1 MNAKKQQETQTG
13 RMTIW
18 GLLKNMIPFVLPY
31 RWLIVITLVLTL
43 VGSLMAQVNA
53 VVLDWT
59 VDSINA
65 LIQQADGF
73 KWSSAVRILTI
84 ITIILLGK
92 EVVGAVVTFFQR
104 YYGERM
110 RILVS
115 RDLSLKVVERMLSF
129 RMAFFSSEGNETGK
143 LQSRIDRG
151 IMSLSNTVN
160 NFFIEILPLFTSAVL
175 ALILMFAANVF
186 VGLVAL
192 FIVPVYFWVTYI
204 QASKMKGGRRGIF
217 GSHQAVS
224 QGILNIIES
233 ITVIKSFNR
242 EKIEADRQAAIQRT
256 MTDLQL
262 STRKKAYFFGGLKSF
277 LEQIGTV
284 LIIILTAYLVLTDY
298 PGMSIGKIM
307 YHVMLFANVSAPIR
321 QLHRIYDD
329 MNDALI
335 YAEGFFGIL
344 DADEEVEES
353 GSHHPRRVSGEFE
366 LQGVDFTYSNGTQA
380 LFDVSMHIPAGKIT
394 ALVGLSGAG
403 KSTIVNLLDKF
414 YTPQKGSI
422 KLDGTELS
430 DWDTEWLREN
440 IGLVLQKNHI
450 FSGTI
455 EENIRYGCP
464 TATHDDVVK
473 AAKQAYLY
481 DQVMALPHGFETD
494 ALQLSGGQQQRVAI
508 ARMFIKNPPIIFL
521 DEPTASLDAIAT
533 EQIKASIDAIKQGR
547 TVIIIS
553 HNIGQIIDAD
563 HIYVLQQGRVV
574 QSGSPQEVYRQ
585 GGVYKDIFDASARS
599 MNVDKIANTI
609 NIIRY
614 EENHHITAHRHHDDC
629 LGTGDRRGQVHHR
642 ERATDHDHR
651 RSPWCQNNVVQ
662 TGRQGN
668 HLAVALAR
676 VLGQHVLDQPAEGV
690 ELASRTGIRQASVY
704 RGEDARRTAHDQRGE
719 RTVEDAHQQ
728 DLCHRREG
736 RCYCHH
742 LYYQERER

>member
-1 MNAKKQQETQTG
+1 
-13 RMTIW
+13 MTIW
-18 GLLKNMIPFVLPY
+18 SLLKNILPFVLPY
-31 RWLIVITLVLTL
+31 KWLITLTLVLTL

-53 VVLDWT
+53 VVLDRA
-59 VDSINA
+59 VDAINA
-65 LIQQADGF
+65 LMQREGGF
-73 KWSSAVRILTI
+73 AWGEAVRILTV
-84 ITIILLGK
+84 ITIVLLGK

-115 RDLSLKVVERMLSF
+115 RDLSLRVVDRILSF
-129 RMAFFSSEGNETGK
+129 RMAFFTSEGNETGK

-175 ALILMFAANVF
+175 ALVLMFTANVF

-192 FIVPVYFWVTYI
+192 CIVPLYFWVTYV
-204 QASKMKGGRRGIF
+204 QASRMKGGRRGIF

-224 QGILNIIES
+224 QGILNILES
-233 ITVIKSFNR
+233 ISVIKSFNR
-242 EKIEADRQAAIQRT
+242 EQIEADRQAAIQRQ
-256 MTDLQL
+256 MTGLQL
-262 STRKKAYFFGGLKSF
+262 NTRKQSYMFNGLKSF

-284 LIIILTAYLVLTDY
+284 LIIILTAYLVLIEY

-344 DADEEVEES
+344 DADGEVESTGTHRPEAVK
-353 GSHHPRRVSGEFE
+353 GDFE
-366 LQGVDFTYSNGTQA
+366 LKGVDFTYSNGTQA
-380 LFDVSMHIPAGKIT
+380 LHEVTMRIESGKIT

-414 YTPQKGSI
+414 YEPQVGSI
-422 KLDGTELS
+422 ELDGVPLNE
-430 DWDTEWLREN
+430 WDTEWLREN
-440 IGLVLQKNHI
+440 VGLVLQKNHI
-450 FSGTI
+450 FDGTI
-455 EENIRYGCP
+455 EENIKYGHP
-464 TATHDDVVK
+464 QATHDEVVR
-473 AAKQAYLY
+473 AAQQAYIY
-481 DQVMALPHGFETD
+481 DQIMELPHGFDTM

-574 QSGSPQEVYRQ
+574 QSGTPQEVYKQ
-585 GGVYKDIFDASARS
+585 GGLYKDIFDASARS

-609 NIIRY
+609 S
-614 EENHHITAHRHHDDC
+614 E
-629 LGTGDRRGQVHHR
+629 
-642 ERATDHDHR
+642 
-651 RSPWCQNNVVQ
+651 S
-662 TGRQGN
+662 
-668 HLAVALAR
+668 
-676 VLGQHVLDQPAEGV
+676 
-690 ELASRTGIRQASVY
+690 
-704 RGEDARRTAHDQRGE
+704 
-719 RTVEDAHQQ
+719 
-728 DLCHRREG
+728 
-736 RCYCHH
+736 
-742 LYYQERER
+742 

>member
-1 MNAKKQQETQTG
+1 MEKENTQQQELTG

-18 GLLKNMIPFVLPY
+18 SLLKNIMPFVLPY
-31 RWLIVITLVLTL
+31 RWLIAVTLVLTL
-43 VGSLMAQVNA
+43 IGSLMAQVNA
-53 VVLDWT
+53 VVLDRT
-59 VDSINA
+59 VDAINA
-65 LIQQADGF
+65 LMQQEDGF
-73 KWSSAVRILTI
+73 AWSKAVRILTV

-115 RDLSLKVVERMLSF
+115 RDLSLRVVERMLSF
-129 RMAFFSSEGNETGK
+129 RMAFFTSEGNETGK

-160 NFFIEILPLFTSAVL
+160 NFFIEILPLFTSAIL
-175 ALILMFAANVF
+175 ALALMFAANVY

-192 FIVPVYFWVTYI
+192 CIVPLYFWVTYV
-204 QASKMKGGRRGIF
+204 QAAHMKGGRRGIF

-233 ITVIKSFNR
+233 ISVIKSFNR
-242 EKIEADRQAAIQRT
+242 EQIEADRQAAIQRS
-256 MTDLQL
+256 MTELQL
-262 STRKKAYFFGGLKSF
+262 NTRRQSFMFNGLKSF

-284 LIIILTAYLVLTDY
+284 LIIILTAYLVLIDY

-344 DADEEVEES
+344 HADHEREATGQHRPPKVR
-353 GSHHPRRVSGEFE
+353 GDFE
-366 LQGVDFTYSNGTQA
+366 LRDVDFTYSNGTQA
-380 LFDVSMHIPAGKIT
+380 LHDVTMRIESGKIT

-414 YTPQKGSI
+414 YEPQQGSI
-422 KLDGTELS
+422 TLDGVPLKE
-430 DWDTEWLREN
+430 WDTEWLREH

-450 FSGTI
+450 FDGTI
-455 EENIRYGCP
+455 EENIRYGNP
-464 TATHDDVVK
+464 KATHDDVVK
-473 AAKQAYLY
+473 AARQAYIY
-481 DQVMALPHGFETD
+481 DQIMALPHGFDTA
-494 ALQLSGGQQQRVAI
+494 ALQLSGGQQQRIAI
-508 ARMFIKNPPIIFL
+508 ARMFIKNPPVIFL

-563 HIYVLQQGRVV
+563 RIYVLQQGRVV
-574 QSGSPQEVYRQ
+574 QQGTPTEVYRQ
-585 GGVYKDIFDASARS
+585 GGLYKDIFDASARS

-609 NIIRY
+609 
-614 EENHHITAHRHHDDC
+614 A
-629 LGTGDRRGQVHHR
+629 
-642 ERATDHDHR
+642 
-651 RSPWCQNNVVQ
+651 NV
-662 TGRQGN
+662 
-668 HLAVALAR
+668 
-676 VLGQHVLDQPAEGV
+676 
-690 ELASRTGIRQASVY
+690 
-704 RGEDARRTAHDQRGE
+704 
-719 RTVEDAHQQ
+719 
-728 DLCHRREG
+728 
-736 RCYCHH
+736 
-742 LYYQERER
+742 